1 MPLLYKVIA
10 SQRKTF
16 SVLIVA
22 DDATEAEIRLINN
35 DYGPADA
42 VEIDRGD
49 WDIQEI
55 TEV

>member
-1 MPLLYKVIA
+1 MLLYKVIA
-10 SQRKTF
+10 SQRVTF